1 MEAVTGCYALLLKAS
16 KVSAHLPP
24 TVMGNKHKA
33 NLIEFVELIK
43 EQEAI
48 LKHITITGCMT
59 MSNVPM
65 DVRGLKA
72 VLKDFQNCFND
83 LKQALDM
90 ATPLLKPKGS
100 VE

>member
-1 MEAVTGCYALLLKAS
+1 
-16 KVSAHLPP
+16 
-24 TVMGNKHKA
+24 
-33 NLIEFVELIK
+33 
-43 EQEAI
+43 
-48 LKHITITGCMT
+48 

-72 VLKDFQNCFND
+72 MLKDFQNCFND

-90 ATPLLKPKGS
+90 ATPLLKPWGN